1 VNIREKEAVLVEI
14 AKRKTQMDSLNQRRS
29 NLENSLSV
37 LTESLKREDSLSQD
51 RTEQIEDSKLKL
63 TTLTEEIKQLSA
75 EFNTLTSN
83 KVSIEKELK
92 DIANNKEAAS
102 LKISEK
108 EDEYENLQKAS
119 QDINSEVYSV
129 ESQATQILFQQQR
142 IKDKIS
148 QTYKIDM
155 GSYKLLVQRDVEVPQ
170 PESEFN
176 IDKARIEIEELRMKL
191 DSIGH
196 VNLDAMGEEKELQ
209 ERFTFMVSQ
218 REDLLKAKESLLEAI
233 SKINKTTKEMF
244 LDTFNKVQI
253 EFRNFFKLLF
263 AGGDTELFLVDG
275 QDVLESGIEIV
286 ARPPGKRLQNISL
299 LSGGEK
305 AMTALALLFA
315 VFKVK
320 PSPFCLMDEMDAP
333 LDEANIDRFSR
344 VLGEFTTSSQFIMI
358 THNKK
363 TITIADII
371 YGITMEESGISKVVS
386 VRFGERKT
394 QAPQN
399 KEPEAA
405 LV

>member
-1 VNIREKEAVLVEI
+1 
-14 AKRKTQMDSLNQRRS
+14 
-29 NLENSLSV
+29 
-37 LTESLKREDSLSQD
+37 
-51 RTEQIEDSKLKL
+51 
-63 TTLTEEIKQLSA
+63 
-75 EFNTLTSN
+75 
-83 KVSIEKELK
+83 
-92 DIANNKEAAS
+92 
-102 LKISEK
+102 
-108 EDEYENLQKAS
+108 
-119 QDINSEVYSV
+119 
-129 ESQATQILFQQQR
+129 
-142 IKDKIS
+142 
-148 QTYKIDM
+148 M